1 MAELSTPTADDL
13 LVYLLLGVALFRPWL
28 DGVSLLRDADVAL
41 DVTFDPG
48 AEVTGVGQHRPLV
61 DELVTCVGRERE
73 TSKPSPS
80 DAAAADA
87 SY

>member
-1 MAELSTPTADDL
+1 MAELSTLTADDL
-13 LVYLLLGVALFRPWL
+13 LVYLLLGVALFRPRL

-61 DELVTCVGRERE
+61 DELVTCGGRE
-73 TSKPSPS
+73 
-80 DAAAADA
+80 
-87 SY
+87 